1 MNASVPTAP
10 IGPAGSAGSAVEP
23 VEVSFPVV
31 GMTCASCSNRI
42 ERFLRKTD
50 GVVEANVNLATEV
63 ATIRFLPE
71 AVGRAE
77 LVGAIE
83 KAGYEVRPGSLEA
96 AEARATGAGE
106 AASADTELDE
116 TERTRAREQREMGIQ
131 AAVSIAV
138 AVGIMALMFGPLG
151 LAMADVN
158 RLVLW
163 PATFVQFWAGRR
175 YYQAAWKS
183 ARHGGT
189 NMSTLVAVG
198 TSAAWG
204 YSVFVTMYPEVI
216 MRAGLPAETYFDSS
230 TIIIGLILLGK
241 WLEARAKG
249 RTTGA
254 IRRLVGLQAKT
265 ARLVRA
271 SGDVDVA
278 IEQVQP
284 GDLLRVRPGEKVPV
298 DGVVSE
304 GSSAVDEAM
313 LTGEAMPVTKSPG
326 DEVIGATLNTTGSFV
341 MRATRVGRDTALAQI
356 VEMVRRAQGSKAPIQ
371 RLADQIGGVFVPLVL
386 ATGAATFALWWLL
399 GPEPKVTL
407 ALAAFITVVII
418 ACPCAMGLAT
428 PTAIMVGTGRGAE
441 AGILV
446 RGGEALENA
455 HRVTAVL
462 LDKTGTLTRGKPA
475 VAEVLP
481 AGDLSPDDLL
491 RLAAAVEAGSEHPLA
506 GAILLAARERGLAFP
521 TGDAFVATAGGGAE
535 ASIDGRPVLVGS
547 ARFLEGRGVDLGPLG
562 AEGEAQAAVGRTP
575 IFVAV
580 DGVPA
585 GLVAVADPVKAE
597 AAEAVRGLG
606 AAGIEAWLV
615 TGDHRA
621 TALAV
626 AAQVG
631 IPPERVRAQVLP
643 GAKAAVVEELRAR
656 GAVVA
661 MVGDGINDAP
671 ALAAADLGVAIG
683 TGADVAIEASDVTL
697 VGGDP
702 RGVVAAIALSRRT
715 MAVIRQNLFW
725 AFAYNVAL
733 IPIAMGVLYPFFGIT
748 LNPAMAAGAMALSS
762 VSVISNSLR
771 LRGYD
776 PRPAAVLA
784 ASEHRT
790 WTRVKDAAYLA
801 VIAGLAVGVAAGVI
815 GVNRWL
821 DATAVPVAIRATALG
836 GPAPVWQVATGEQ
849 VRVTFTNDGDAL
861 VVCTLPGAPKV
872 ELNPRPGQAQAARF
886 ALGTPGRYT
895 LACAP
900 LAATASVAGMADGS
914 MGGAAALPA
923 AIFEVR

>member
-1 MNASVPTAP
+1 MALRVPP
-10 IGPAGSAGSAVEP
+10 SPVPAGNSAAADQAL

-63 ATIRFLPE
+63 ATIRYLPDS
-71 AVGRAE
+71 VGRAE

-83 KAGYEVRPGSLEA
+83 KAGYDVRPGALEA
-96 AEARATGAGE
+96 AEARATGAV
-106 AASADTELDE
+106 AATTGVDAELDE
-116 TERTRAREQREMGIQ
+116 TERIRAAEQRALGIQ
-131 AAVSIAV
+131 VAVSIAV
-138 AVGIMALMFGPLG
+138 AAGIMALMFGPFA

-175 YYQAAWKS
+175 YYEAAWKS

-204 YSVFVTMYPEVI
+204 YSVFVTMYPEAI

-241 WLEARAKG
+241 WLETRAKG

-265 ARLVRA
+265 ARLVRPG
-271 SGDVDVA
+271 GDVDVP

-298 DGVVSE
+298 DGVLAE

-313 LTGEAMPVTKSPG
+313 LTGEAMPVTKGPG
-326 DEVIGATLNTTGSFV
+326 DEVIGATINTTGGFV

-356 VEMVRRAQGSKAPIQ
+356 VEMVQRAQGSKAPIQ
-371 RLADQIGGVFVPLVL
+371 RLADQISGIFVPVVL
-386 ATGAATFALWWLL
+386 AVAAATFALWWLL

-455 HRVTAVL
+455 HRVTAVI

-475 VAEVLP
+475 VAEVLR
-481 AGDLSPDDLL
+481 AGDMAEDDLL

-506 GAILLAARERGLAFP
+506 SAILLAARERGLAFP
-521 TGDAFVATAGGGAE
+521 GGDAFVATAGGGAE
-535 ASIDGRPVLVGS
+535 ATVDGRTVLVGS
-547 ARFLEGRGVDLGPLG
+547 ARFLAEHGIDLGEL
-562 AEGEAQAAVGRTP
+562 AAAGEAHAAVGRTP
-575 IFVAV
+575 VFVAV

-585 GLVAVADPVKAE
+585 GLLAIADPVKPE
-597 AAEAVRGLG
+597 SAEAVRALA

-631 IPPERVRAQVLP
+631 IPAERVRAGVLP
-643 GAKAAVVEELRAR
+643 GDKAGIVDELRAR
-656 GAVVA
+656 GKVVA

-683 TGADVAIEASDVTL
+683 TGADVAIEASDITL

-733 IPIAMGVLYPFFGIT
+733 VPIAMGALFPFFGIT

-762 VSVISNSLR
+762 VSVVSNSLR

-784 ASEHRT
+784 AARHRT
-790 WTRVKDAAYLA
+790 WTRVRDAAYLA
-801 VIAGLAVGVAAGVI
+801 VIAGLAIGVAAGVI

-821 DATAVPVAIRATALG
+821 DAAAVPVALRASALD
-836 GPAPVWQVATGEQ
+836 GPAPIWQVAAGEQ
-849 VRVTFTNDGDAL
+849 VRVTFTNDAEAL
-861 VVCTLPGAPKV
+861 FVCTLPAAPKL
-872 ELNPRPGQAQAARF
+872 ELNPRPGQEQAARF
-886 ALGTPGRYT
+886 SLGEPGRFT
-895 LACAP
+895 LSCAP
-900 LAATASVAGMADGS
+900 LEATASTAG
-914 MGGAAALPA
+914 ALPGMGDGTSMPA
-923 AIFEVR
+923 VIFEVR